1 MRIITDT
8 ETSILIAI
16 GTFKEYWDNG
26 YPIITDSNGNDCAY
40 PTNDTTMHE
49 VDSVPDCV
57 EPEKF
62 CYSTDAGFYENP
74 NYIEPKPY
82 GIPDDLVEKIKNDA
96 ISEVEQ
102 EVTNGTDR

>member
-40 PTNDTTMHE
+40 PTNDTTMYE
-49 VDSVPDCV
+49 VDSVPDGV
-57 EPEKF
+57 EPGKY
-62 CYSTDAGFYENP
+62 CYTSERGFFENP
-74 NYIEPKPY
+74 NYVEPSESDEYQRGYDDAVLDMIES
-82 GIPDDLVEKIKNDA
+82 GVL
-96 ISEVEQ
+96 
-102 EVTNGTDR
+102 